1 MAVVNNV
8 EEHSGQALR
17 APLHGSREFGR
28 SPRHPHALRRE
39 DLVRGL
45 HLVQGV
51 VERRNT
57 LPILSN
63 VLVEPAEGGIALT
76 ATDMEVGLRGLVPA
90 QMKKKGSV
98 TLNARKLYEIAREVT
113 AEEVTLKSA
122 QVGWVD
128 LLAGR
133 SKFRIVSLDPKDFPQ
148 LPLGTA
154 TVDGTSVRLAAGTLR
169 EMVDKTL
176 FAVSS
181 DETRFNLSGVFL
193 STPEAGTLRMVATD
207 GHRLALV
214 DRRVPEVK
222 LPRGVIMPRK
232 GLLEARKLLDETGD
246 EDVTV
251 VVSSK
256 DVRLATPAVS
266 FFMRLVEGEFPDYQQ
281 VIPAA
286 PRAQVRVNR
295 DDLFAALRRIS
306 LLASERSRGV
316 KFQLERG
323 RLELSASNPDQGEA
337 SEDVEITYAGDS
349 LTLGFNARYVI
360 DVLAVHGEGEVIE
373 LGFTDEVGPALLRAS
388 GDPDYTYVVMPMRL

>member
-1 MAVVNNV
+1 MEV
-8 EEHSGQALR
+8 SI
-17 APLHGSREFGR
+17 
-28 SPRHPHALRRE
+28 RRE

-63 VLVEPAEGGIALT
+63 VLVEPAEGGISLT

-90 QMKKKGSV
+90 QVKKKGSV

-122 QVGWVD
+122 QAGWVD

-148 LPLGTA
+148 LPLGTGTA
-154 TVDGTSVRLAAGTLR
+154 DGTSLRLAAGTLR

-193 STPEAGTLRMVATD
+193 STPEVGTLRMVATD

-214 DRRVPEVK
+214 DRRVPEVN
-222 LPRGVIMPRK
+222 LVDGQGRPRGVIMPRK
-232 GLLEARKLLDETGD
+232 GLLEARKLLDEIGE
-246 EDVTV
+246 EDTTV

-256 DVRLATPAVS
+256 DVRLATPTVS

-286 PRAQVRVNR
+286 PRAQARVNR

-337 SEDVEITYAGDS
+337 SEDVEITYTGDS

-373 LGFTDEVGPALLRAS
+373 LGFTDEVGPALMRAS
-388 GDPDYTYVVMPMRL
+388 GDPEYTYVVMPMRL